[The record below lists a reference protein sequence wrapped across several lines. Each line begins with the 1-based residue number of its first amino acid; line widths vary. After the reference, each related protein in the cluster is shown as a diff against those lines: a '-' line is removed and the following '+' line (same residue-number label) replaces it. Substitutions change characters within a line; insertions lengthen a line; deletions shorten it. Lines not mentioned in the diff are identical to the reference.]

1 MKAYFGIAHG
11 NQISFH
17 QATGLYF
24 SRIAFQVSEL
34 MYLPDLEITHIG
46 LSCSP
51 ILTKNKL
58 LWIPTRA
65 VLAASSS
72 YHP

>member
-1 MKAYFGIAHG
+1 MLECFGYDFFG
-11 NQISFH
+11 
-17 QATGLYF
+17 
-24 SRIAFQVSEL
+24 RSEKIIIEREL
-34 MYLPDLEITHIG
+34 RLLPNTLTHFG
-46 LSCSP
+46 LSSSP

-65 VLAASSS
+65 VLAPSSS